1 MNRTRIILIIQSA
14 LCILLAVLLAVT
26 ALVIYRQGLAAQAA
40 DPLSPIYTR
49 EKAAAALV
57 PVWPLLAVS
66 LGLTITGLF
75 LGVRDRNAE
84 KPSRFRPENKK
95 EQTKPLAR
103 KTRQL
108 RTALLILAA
117 VLIIAGV
124 FNGSAKDVFGKAVK
138 ICTEC
143 VGLG

>member
-1 MNRTRIILIIQSA
+1 MNRTRIILIIQSV
-14 LCILLAVLLAVT
+14 LCILLAVVLALA
-26 ALVIYRQGLAAQAA
+26 ALGIYRQGLAVKAA

-49 EKAAAALV
+49 EKAEAALV

-66 LGLTITGLF
+66 LGLTIMGLF
-75 LGVRDRNAE
+75 LGIRDRNAD
-84 KPSRFRPENKK
+84 KPSRLQAKMKK

-103 KTRQL
+103 KTRLL

-117 VLIIAGV
+117 VLILAGV